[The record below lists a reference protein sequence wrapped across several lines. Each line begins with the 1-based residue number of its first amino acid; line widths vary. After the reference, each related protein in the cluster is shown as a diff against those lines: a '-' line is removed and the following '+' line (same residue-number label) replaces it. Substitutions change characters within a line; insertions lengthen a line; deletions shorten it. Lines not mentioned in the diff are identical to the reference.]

1 MDTLQTIF
9 NVSKLSEKNITKVL
23 LYTRDDTLK
32 NEYRKIYNEDTYY
45 EIIFDNDDTLCL
57 WGYMKY
63 TSEDKRKAQDI
74 NEFLNG
80 ICINDINAS
89 ETLENLSLWK
99 TPEYTGEDFPE
110 FDL

>member
-1 MDTLQTIF
+1 
-9 NVSKLSEKNITKVL
+9 
-23 LYTRDDTLK
+23 
-32 NEYRKIYNEDTYY
+32 
-45 EIIFDNDDTLCL
+45 
-57 WGYMKY
+57 MKY